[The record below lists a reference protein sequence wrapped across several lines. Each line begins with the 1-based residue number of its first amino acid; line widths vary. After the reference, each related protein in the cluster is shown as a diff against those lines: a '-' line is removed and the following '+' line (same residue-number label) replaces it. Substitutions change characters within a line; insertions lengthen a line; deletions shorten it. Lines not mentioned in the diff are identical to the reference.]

1 MNATT
6 KTSECIKVC
15 VRVRPLLPREM
26 AKDEV
31 VYFPA
36 NTNDGLEVSSINETF
51 LILFLDNQNRRR
63 SALDREQV

>member
-6 KTSECIKVC
+6 KNSECIKVC

-36 NTNDGLEVSSINETF
+36 NTNDGLEVSSVVQAF
-51 LILFLDNQNRRR
+51 LIRHVDNQNR
-63 SALDREQV
+63 

>member
-6 KTSECIKVC
+6 KNSECIKVC

-31 VYFPA
+31 VYFPV
-36 NTNDGLEVSSINETF
+36 NTNDGLEVSSFFQAF
-51 LILFLDNQNRRR
+51 LIRHVDYQNR
-63 SALDREQV
+63 